1 MRCDARGRR
10 GCRRGLRMGVKVP
23 VVVRLEGTNVE
34 EGRKIFVNSGLNF
47 TVADGMLDADQS
59 RGLSKGGM

>member
-1 MRCDARGRR
+1 
-10 GCRRGLRMGVKVP
+10 MGVKVP